1 MANSLKITH
10 GLILDFVLPAAG
22 VSDNFLAV
30 DASGSPTYFASIPVA
45 RIAAQTANRAA
56 TFNGSGILAPSAVT
70 ATELSYLSGVS
81 SAIQTQLNNKQ
92 PLIALAINRAVV
104 SDGIGALTV
113 ATTTATEIGYVN
125 GVTSAI
131 QTQLD
136 AKQATITGGASSI
149 VSANLTV
156 NRALMSDGSGKVAV
170 STVTATELGYSSG
183 VTSAIQSQIN
193 AKLTVTVTAPASGDV
208 ITYNGSNWVNSASA
222 AQGVPVGGTA
232 GQYLNKINAT
242 NYNTQWSTLTLAKIT
257 DVTSSAAE
265 VNLLTGVT
273 TSTVQFNYLNTVTS
287 SVQGQLNAKLNNNLS
302 QNAIWVG
309 NASGVPAELATGTSG
324 YVLTSVGGAPSWQ
337 PSAGGGGGIASGGT
351 STDKAVVR
359 WNGVLGT
366 VVQDSVVIISNAGL
380 ITGGTWNGNKIGLA
394 YGGTN
399 ADLSATGGA
408 GQYLKQA
415 SAGAAITVSAI
426 TAAEITSGAAL
437 SKVDDT
443 NVTLTLGGGFAT
455 ALLSASS
462 LTLGWTS
469 TLAYARF
476 VNGAGLSVVG
486 RSANSAGVQADIV
499 AGSDADVLRR
509 SGTSIGFG
517 TIGDASI
524 TALAWSKITGTP
536 TTLAGYGITDAA
548 TKTWALNPQATS
560 YTFVI
565 TDADSKLTQ
574 ATSASATNFIIPP
587 NASVAFPIGS
597 ELPLVW
603 DGTGQPSFVAG
614 AGVTIN
620 SSSGDLTVPSRY
632 SVAVA
637 VKAATNTWYL
647 WNGAAFAVQSA
658 RTFLAGPLTGA
669 AATPTFRTLASTD
682 IIATD
687 ASGVLTNNGAGV
699 LTWAAAGGTGTVTSV
714 GWSTSQGVSASIAN
728 PTTTPNITITIGALT
743 GVTSFNGLIVT
754 ANTGVITTGTW
765 NATIVTGQY
774 GGTGIANTGKTI
786 TLGGNLITSGA
797 FNTTFTVTGANI
809 ITFPNASITVARQD
823 AAQTFTGAQTFSS
836 NIVLPNQAANTVM
849 AGPTSGGGATPTFR
863 ALVAADIPSGVSI
876 TNTAAVNEL
885 MMSNGTNAVPSG
897 LFADATG
904 NLTLGNGL
912 AGASRF
918 INALGTAAD
927 ISISSSAKGLG
938 TYTITGNAVTIGGG
952 TFTTIAVGAVSLL
965 GNSSTGSGN
974 AGSDLKIISGPGV
987 TGNANS
993 GNIFIDNAAK
1003 VGSGIVGSV
1012 SFFKQTADYGG
1023 GAKVIYIGNATTS
1036 PTTNPTG
1043 GGIMFVKSAD
1053 NKPYWRTPAGVET
1066 VMLSTGGGGGGI
1078 TNTAAANE
1086 MMKSD
1091 GTNAVPSGTFSTTAG
1106 DLTFGTGL
1114 TGANRT
1120 FLTDGSAT
1128 DVSYVFNTKGA
1139 GTIKFFTNLYEFLPS
1154 EIRLFQ
1160 GVTTGILTFY
1170 GTASNT
1176 IGAAGPLIIGNIPFG
1191 GAGGYNV
1198 ELRGNSRSSGT
1209 GVVADLIVQGGA
1221 SAVTTMAGGNLFLL
1235 GGAPSVGNTDSGNI
1249 YLNTPA
1255 PAGSGKYGNIS
1266 IFDQT
1271 GSNYGGGQKILFMAS
1286 AAAAPTTTI
1295 SGGAG
1300 FYVDP
1305 VTQHPMWVIGTQRYD
1320 LLEPLTMIMGMKNAL
1335 NMI

>member
-10 GLILDFVLPAAG
+10 GLILDFALPAAG

-30 DASGSPTYFASIPVA
+30 DATGSPTYFASIPVA

-56 TFNGSGILAPSAVT
+56 TFNGTGFLAPSAT
-70 ATELSYLSGVS
+70 TLTELGYVSGVT
-81 SAIQTQLNNKQ
+81 SAIQAQLNNKQ
-92 PLIALAINRAVV
+92 PIIALTINRAVV

-131 QTQLD
+131 QAQLD
-136 AKQATITGGASSI
+136 AKQATITGGASTI

-156 NRALMSDGSGKVAV
+156 NRALMSDGSGKVIV

-208 ITYNGSNWVNSASA
+208 ITYNGAAWVNSASA

-232 GQYLNKINAT
+232 GQYLNKINGT
-242 NYNTQWSTLTLAKIT
+242 NYNTQWSTLVLAKIT
-257 DVTSSAAE
+257 DVTSTAAE
-265 VNLLTGVT
+265 VNLLHGVT
-273 TSTVQFNYLNTVTS
+273 ASTVQFNYLNTTTS
-287 SVQGQLNAKLNNNLS
+287 NIQSQLNAKLNNNLS

-309 NASGVPAELATGTSG
+309 NASGVPAELSPGTSG
-324 YVLTSVGGAPSWQ
+324 YVLTSVGGVPAWQ
-337 PSAGGGGGIASGGT
+337 PAPGGGGGITSGGT
-351 STDKAVVR
+351 STDKAIVR

-366 VVQDSVVIISNAGL
+366 VVQDSVVVISNAGL
-380 ITGGTWNGNKIGLA
+380 ITGATWNGNKIGLT

-399 ADLSATGGA
+399 SDLSATGGA
-408 GQYLKQA
+408 GQYLKQVTG
-415 SAGAAITVSAI
+415 GANITVGTIPASDIA
-426 TAAEITSGAAL
+426 SGAAL

-486 RSANSAGVQADIV
+486 RSTNSSGVQADIT

-509 SGTSIGFG
+509 TGTSIGFG

-548 TKTWALNPQATS
+548 TKTWALNPQSAS

-699 LTWAAAGGTGTVTSV
+699 LTWAASAGAGTVTSV

-728 PTTTPNITITIGALT
+728 PTTTPNITITLGALT
-743 GVTSFNGLIVT
+743 GVTSLNGLIIT
-754 ANTGVITTGTW
+754 SNTGVVTTGTW
-765 NATIVTGQY
+765 NATVIAGLY
-774 GGTGIANTGKTI
+774 GGTGVANSGKTI
-786 TLGGNLITSGA
+786 TLGGNLTTSGA
-797 FNTTFTVTGANI
+797 FNTTFAVTGTNT

-823 AAQTFTGAQTFSS
+823 AAQTLTGVQTFSS

-927 ISISSSAKGLG
+927 ISISSSAKGFG

-952 TFTTIAVGAVSLL
+952 SFTTIAVGAVSLL

-974 AGSDLKIISGPGV
+974 AGSDLRIISGPGV

-993 GNIFIDNAAK
+993 GNIFIDNAVK

-1043 GGIMFVKSAD
+1043 GGIMFVKSSD

-1066 VMLSTGGGGGGI
+1066 VMLGSGGGGGI

-1091 GTNAVPSGTFSTTAG
+1091 GTNAVPSGIFSTTAG
-1106 DLTFGTGL
+1106 SLTFGDAVDATTNRVITTNGSDPNVDL
-1114 TGANRT
+1114 T
-1120 FLTDGSAT
+1120 
-1128 DVSYVFNTKGA
+1128 FNTKGSGIIYMH
-1139 GTIKFFTNLYEFLPS
+1139 GTNYGIQDFGMSFPLGGS
-1154 EIRLFQ
+1154 I
-1160 GVTTGILTFY
+1160 TGSGAFGIN
-1170 GTASNT
+1170 A
-1176 IGAAGPLIIGNIPFG
+1176 IGALIIGNVGFG
-1191 GAGGYNV
+1191 GSSGPNV
-1198 ELRGNSRSSGT
+1198 ELRGNSRSAGT
-1209 GVVADLIVQGGA
+1209 GVVPDLIVQGGA
-1221 SAVTTMAGGNLFLL
+1221 SAVTTIAGGNLFLL
-1235 GGAPSVGNTDSGNI
+1235 GGAPSVGNADSGNI
-1249 YLNTPA
+1249 YLNIPA
-1255 PAGSGKYGNIS
+1255 PVGTGKYGNIS

-1271 GSNYGGGQKILFMAS
+1271 GSNYGDGQKILFLAS
-1286 AAAAPTTTI
+1286 AAVAPTTSI